1 MSEGAGHGP
10 EVGFVGLGVMGR
22 PMAGHLLRAGFP
34 LHVTARRPATADAL
48 IAAGARWQP
57 TPRDLVT
64 ADVVV
69 VMLPNLPDVEAVL
82 DGPDGLLAGVHR
94 PVRIAVCSTVSP
106 DGLRALDTRVRHA
119 TSGLARLVDAPV
131 SGGEEGA
138 VADSL
143 SIMIGGVDDDVAV
156 VLALGEAAVVAERAG
171 LDVAAL
177 FDLLGRGFAGSRVL
191 EVKDLGFATDEAART
206 GTATPLL
213 DVLRGVFTDLTA
225 RGYGEQD
232 TAVVRSY
239 LEQLSRSSSGASTPT
254 TPGLAFGAA
263 GHIPAPHAPR
273 TRTGET
279 A

>member
-10 EVGFVGLGVMGR
+10 EVGIVGLGVMGR

-57 TPRDLVT
+57 TPRDLAT

-69 VMLPNLPDVEAVL
+69 MMPNLPDVEAVL

-213 DVLRGVFTDLTA
+213 DVLRGVFTGLTA